1 MNSQTS
7 DHSSNETADKSL
19 AESQELAQE
28 YCFNILCY
36 LFDERQEDPSVQR
49 SVANIAEALNYDESS
64 TGIIVEDLMDSDLIE
79 SVDSN
84 AEVSLTSLGLDVVSR
99 YRKNFNLASTP
110 TTTAEIDVRE
120 QSLSASLP
128 DVVDILLPETHGV
141 VKVTF
146 PAVADALRESSASL
160 GLSADQQAELE
171 ADIHT
176 VEIQLA
182 SPKPKTQVLVQC
194 YRAIELVLEEAN
206 SGAEEGNNI
215 EELIRSVKSLMA

>member
-1 MNSQTS
+1 MSSQTS
-7 DHSSNETADKSL
+7 DHLSNESADKSQ

-36 LFDERQEDPSVQR
+36 LFDERQKDPAVQR

-79 SVDSN
+79 SVDGK
-84 AEVSLTSLGLDVVSR
+84 AKVSLTSLGLDVVSR
-99 YRKNFNLASTP
+99 YRKNFNRASIP
-110 TTTAEIDVRE
+110 ATTTDIDIRE

-146 PAVADALRESSASL
+146 PAVADALRESSAGW
-160 GLSADQQAELE
+160 GLSADRQAELE

-176 VEIQLA
+176 IEIQLA

-194 YRAIELVLEEAN
+194 YRAIELVLEEVN
-206 SGAEEGNNI
+206 GGAGKANNI